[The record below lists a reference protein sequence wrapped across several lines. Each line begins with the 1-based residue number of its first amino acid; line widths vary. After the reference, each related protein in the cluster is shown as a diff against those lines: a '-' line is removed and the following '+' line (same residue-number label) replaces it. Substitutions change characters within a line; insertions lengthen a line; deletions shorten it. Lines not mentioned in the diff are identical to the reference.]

1 MENDNKQ
8 ISLEEN
14 KKGETC
20 ESKKC
25 CHCMYH
31 VFSIVSLIG
40 VIVLFILYFTGK
52 SSCSSGAKKSG
63 NSSMVIGYVNSDTIM
78 EHYDLVQALKTK
90 IEAKEKLANDSF
102 NMQQQNFEAEVN
114 EYQKNMQANKLSIA
128 QAQATEK
135 YLGQKQQNLAALKEE
150 LTQKLTNAELKL
162 NGELLDSITNFL
174 KRYNRKHN
182 FDYIFGVA
190 KGGNVL
196 YAGDSNDITKDVLKN
211 INREYKENSK

>member
-1 MENDNKQ
+1 MENENTN
-8 ISLEEN
+8 IPLEEN
-14 KKGETC
+14 KKE
-20 ESKKC
+20 ESCQKKKC

-31 VFSIVSLIG
+31 IFSIISLLG

-52 SSCSSGAKKSG
+52 SSCSSSMMKSG
-63 NSSMVIGYVNSDTIM
+63 NSAAVIAYVNSDTIM
-78 EHYDLVQALKTK
+78 EHYDMVQELKSK

-102 NMQQQNFEAEVN
+102 NMQQQNFEAEVT

-150 LTQKLTNAELKL
+150 LTQKLTNDELKL

-190 KGGNVL
+190 KGSNVL

-211 INREYKENSK
+211 INREYKENRK